1 MAIGGLGFLAS
12 ELSNSVVAGYLASVG
27 YFLLNFLGN
36 VLNESV
42 FYLFSM
48 GTGEFTAKLWL
59 ALLSILFMVI
69 SLIYEKMNIHKK

>member
-36 VLNESV
+36 ISKDSP

-48 GTGEFTAKLWL
+48 GIGEFTAKRWL
-59 ALLSILFMVI
+59 ILLSILFMAI
-69 SLIYEKMNIHKK
+69 SLIYEKKKK